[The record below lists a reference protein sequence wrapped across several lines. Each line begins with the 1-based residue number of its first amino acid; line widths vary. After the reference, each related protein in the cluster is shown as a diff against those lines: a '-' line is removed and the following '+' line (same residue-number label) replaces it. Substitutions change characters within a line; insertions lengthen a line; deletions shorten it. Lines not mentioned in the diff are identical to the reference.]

1 MTAPRPTLAA
11 PFRRCLFCALLG
23 FLASCTTAPTT
34 PREST
39 AESTTPTWQ
48 PSPNRL
54 VGRIHTVDMLARFV
68 VIEASPY
75 AGPPPPAGTELLV
88 RTEDLTATARLRLS
102 HFTQGRTL
110 GAEIL
115 AGFPSPDEE
124 VVWPRPTR

>member
-11 PFRRCLFCALLG
+11 PLRRCLFCALLAL
-23 FLASCTTAPTT
+23 LAGCTTAPTT
-34 PREST
+34 PRETTSETT
-39 AESTTPTWQ
+39 APTWQ

-75 AGPPPPAGTELLV
+75 AGPPPAAGTELLA
-88 RTEDLTATARLRLS
+88 RAEDLTATARLRLS
-102 HFTQGRTL
+102 PFTQGRTL

-115 AGFPSPDEE
+115 AGSPLPDEE
-124 VVWPRPTR
+124 VVWPSPAP